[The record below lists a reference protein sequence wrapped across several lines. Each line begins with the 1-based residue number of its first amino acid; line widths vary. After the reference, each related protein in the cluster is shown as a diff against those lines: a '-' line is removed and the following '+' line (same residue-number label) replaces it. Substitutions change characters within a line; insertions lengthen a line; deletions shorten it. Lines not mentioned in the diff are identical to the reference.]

1 MSPLVARIA
10 KFCVVG
16 FASLHV
22 IDHSPLLQ
30 NFSGIANNQNKL
42 LNLLIKKY
50 SATTGEV
57 VLSFAHSRFFA
68 S

>member
-42 LNLLIKKY
+42 LNLLIKNIQRQPGK
-50 SATTGEV
+50 
-57 VLSFAHSRFFA
+57 
-68 S
+68 